1 MLVVQQSKDLH
12 ISRICVCLDKGYDF
26 SEIERTNSW
35 YDGFIQ

>member
-1 MLVVQQSKDLH
+1 MLVVLQSKDLRIKR
-12 ISRICVCLDKGYDF
+12 ISLDKGYDF